1 VIRTLVVDDDYR
13 VADLHCAYV
22 ERVSGFT
29 VAGSAHAGNEA
40 LLAVDQLQP
49 DLVLLDIYLP
59 DISGLEVL
67 RRLREDDH
75 PPVDVI
81 SITAAREVESL
92 RAAMRGGVVH
102 YLIKPFLFATFEE
115 KLLSYAAAHDRM
127 TRLGEAQQTDVD
139 RIFGALRTARS
150 EPLPKGL
157 SDSTLDLI
165 IQALSRSQSGLAATA
180 VADAAGVSRV
190 TARRYL
196 DHLCQLGKAELT
208 MRYGGPGRPEHRYRL
223 ANQAGSARD
232 HKAEEKEQVG
242 Q

>member
-1 VIRTLVVDDDYR
+1 MIQTLVVDDDYR

-22 ERVSGFT
+22 ERVAGFA
-29 VAGSAHAGNEA
+29 VAGRAHNGADA
-40 LLAVDQLQP
+40 LKAVDRLKP

-67 RRLREDDH
+67 QQLREGEH
-75 PPVDVI
+75 PAVDVI
-81 SITAAREVESL
+81 SVTAAREVESL

-115 KLLSYAAAHDRM
+115 KLLSYAAAHARM
-127 TRLGEAQQTDVD
+127 TRIGQAEQTDVD
-139 RIFGALRTARS
+139 RIFGALRTARK

-157 SDSTLDLI
+157 SDGTLDLVV
-165 IQALSRSQSGLAATA
+165 QALSRSQSGLAAAA
-180 VADAAGVSRV
+180 VAEAAGVSRV

-208 MRYGGPGRPEHRYRL
+208 MRYGAPGRPEHRYRL
-223 ANQAGSARD
+223 LTTVPG
-232 HKAEEKEQVG
+232 
-242 Q
+242 

>member
-1 VIRTLVVDDDYR
+1 MIRTLVVDDDYR

-22 ERVSGFT
+22 ERVAGFE
-29 VAGSAHAGNEA
+29 VAGRAHNGAAA
-40 LLAVDQLQP
+40 LEAVDQLRP
-49 DLVLLDIYLP
+49 DLVLLDIYMP

-67 RRLREDDH
+67 QRLREEDH

-115 KLLSYAAAHDRM
+115 KLLSYAAAHARM
-127 TRLGEAQQTDVD
+127 TRIGQAEQGDVD
-139 RIFGALRTARS
+139 KIFGALRTAS
-150 EPLPKGL
+150 NEQLPKGL
-157 SDSTLDLI
+157 SDTTLDLI
-165 IQALSRSQSGLAATA
+165 LQALGRNQSGLAAAA

-223 ANQAGSARD
+223 LSASLR
-232 HKAEEKEQVG
+232 E
-242 Q
+242 

>member
-1 VIRTLVVDDDYR
+1 VIKTLVVDDDYR

-22 ERVSGFT
+22 ERVPGFE
-29 VAGSAHAGNEA
+29 VAGRAHTGAEG
-40 LLAVDQLQP
+40 LDAVDNLRP

-59 DISGLEVL
+59 DMSGLEVL
-67 RRLREDDH
+67 QRLREDDH

-115 KLLSYAAAHDRM
+115 KLLSYAAARDRM
-127 TRLGEAQQTDVD
+127 TRIGHAEQGDVD
-139 RIFGALRTARS
+139 RIFGALRTARN

-157 SDSTLDLI
+157 SDATLDLI
-165 IQALSRSQSGLAATA
+165 VQALTRSQSGLAAAA
-180 VADAAGVSRV
+180 VADTAGVSRV

-196 DHLCQLGKAELT
+196 DHLSQLGKVELT

-223 ANQAGSARD
+223 MVPSPLGGDGGA
-232 HKAEEKEQVG
+232 
-242 Q
+242 

>member
-1 VIRTLVVDDDYR
+1 MIRTLVVDDDYR

-22 ERVSGFT
+22 ERVPGFA
-29 VAGSAHAGNEA
+29 VAGQAHTGAEA
-40 LLAVDQLQP
+40 LQGVDQLRP
-49 DLVLLDIYLP
+49 ELVLLDIYLP

-67 RRLREDDH
+67 QQLREDDH

-115 KLLSYAAAHDRM
+115 KLLSYAAAHARM
-127 TRLGEAQQTDVD
+127 TKIGHAEQSDVD
-139 RIFGALRTARS
+139 RIFSALRSGRNL
-150 EPLPKGL
+150 PLPKGL
-157 SDSTLDLI
+157 SDATLELI
-165 IQALSRSQSGLAATA
+165 VQALSRSQSGLAAAA
-180 VADAAGVSRV
+180 VADQAGVSRV

-196 DHLCQLGKAELT
+196 DHLCQQGTVELT

-223 ANQAGSARD
+223 IAVQAGSGR
-232 HKAEEKEQVG
+232 E
-242 Q
+242 

>member
-1 VIRTLVVDDDYR
+1 MIRTLVVDDDYR

-22 ERVSGFT
+22 ERVSGFA
-29 VAGSAHAGNEA
+29 VAGRAHTGAEA
-40 LLAVDQLQP
+40 LRSVDALRP

-67 RRLREDDH
+67 QQLREDDH

-81 SITAAREVESL
+81 SITAAREVDSL

-115 KLLSYAAAHDRM
+115 KLMSYAAAHARM
-127 TRLGEAQQTDVD
+127 RRIGQAEQTDVD
-139 RIFGALRTARS
+139 RIFSALRTAHN

-157 SDSTLDLI
+157 SDATLDLI
-165 IQALSRSQSGLAATA
+165 VQALGQSQSGLAAA
-180 VADAAGVSRV
+180 GVAEAAGVSRV

-223 ANQAGSARD
+223 MTTGAGV
-232 HKAEEKEQVG
+232 E
-242 Q
+242 

>member
-1 VIRTLVVDDDYR
+1 MIRALVVDDDYR

-22 ERVSGFT
+22 ERVTGFE
-29 VAGSAHAGNEA
+29 VAGLAHSGAAA
-40 LLAVDQLQP
+40 LASVDQLHP

-59 DISGLEVL
+59 DMTGLEVL

-81 SITAAREVESL
+81 AITAAREVESL

-115 KLLSYAAAHDRM
+115 KLLSYAAAHARM
-127 TRLGEAQQTDVD
+127 TRIGQAEQGDVD
-139 RIFGALRTARS
+139 RIFSVLRTGRN

-157 SDSTLDLI
+157 SDATLDLI
-165 IQALSRSQSGLAATA
+165 TQALRQSRSGLAAAA

-208 MRYGGPGRPEHRYRL
+208 LRYGGPGRPEHRYHL
-223 ANQAGSARD
+223 LQGIASAERR
-232 HKAEEKEQVG
+232 
-242 Q
+242 